1 LHDQQVA
8 RGTYLGAMV
17 LATRD
22 LLCVAEER
30 VMALEAEPI
39 CRLTA
44 PRVLDL
50 ERHFGSPNTSEAFF
64 KMLES
69 GEYQALSCASWY
81 LHPPIPKILG
91 GDVVK
96 RKHHLFYIHKKRLGG
111 QPR

>member
-1 LHDQQVA
+1 
-8 RGTYLGAMV
+8 MV

-22 LLCVAEER
+22 LLCIAEER
-30 VMALEAEPI
+30 VMTLEAEPI
-39 CRLTA
+39 CRLIA

-69 GEYQALSCASWY
+69 GEYQALSRASWY